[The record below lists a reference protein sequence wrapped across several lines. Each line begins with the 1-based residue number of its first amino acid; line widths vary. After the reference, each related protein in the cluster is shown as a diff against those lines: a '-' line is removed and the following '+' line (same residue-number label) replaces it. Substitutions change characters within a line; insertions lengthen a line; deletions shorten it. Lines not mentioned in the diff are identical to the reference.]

1 MSAHLLVAP
10 IVLPLIVAVA
20 MVLLGDGHRR
30 AKAVLNVLATG
41 VGLVVAIELL
51 RRIGAPG
58 QMAPAVYLA
67 ANWEAPFGIVLVADA
82 LSALMLTLAA
92 VVALGTALYAEAGW
106 SRMGTHF
113 HALFQIQLMGLN
125 GAFLTGDLFNLFV
138 FFELMLAASY
148 GLQLHGSGWPR
159 VRSGL
164 HYIAVNLLASSLFL
178 IGLAMLYGV
187 TGTLSMADIAHK
199 LPQIAS
205 SDRGLL
211 HAGLAILAVAF
222 LTKAA
227 MWPLNAWLVPT
238 YAASSAP
245 VAALFALMTKVG
257 VYVLLRLSTLFFAAA
272 GDSGHFGAPVMIVG
286 GLATLGVGTIGL
298 MSSTQLRRIAGH
310 SIVVSSGILL
320 VALGMGSAAVT
331 SAALFYM
338 LSATLAVS
346 ALFLIAE
353 LIERVGTTGRAP
365 HLAHVELDED
375 TNLDDDEAPVVGRL
389 FPVSLALLGV
399 AFMICSLLVAGLP
412 PLSGF
417 LAKVALLRFA
427 LMDDAGD
434 FSRTFVP
441 WVFMALLLASSLAA
455 TITLARVGMRQF
467 WSRDAHA
474 APRVKVA
481 EAVSVSMLLLCTLAL
496 SVDAERVLGYTRAAA
511 ASLHAPQAYVGTVL
525 TTQPRPGPTRPS
537 VLGEN
542 AP

>member
-1 MSAHLLVAP
+1 
-10 IVLPLIVAVA
+10 
-20 MVLLGDGHRR
+20 
-30 AKAVLNVLATG
+30 
-41 VGLVVAIELL
+41 
-51 RRIGAPG
+51 
-58 QMAPAVYLA
+58 
-67 ANWEAPFGIVLVADA
+67 
-82 LSALMLTLAA
+82 
-92 VVALGTALYAEAGW
+92 
-106 SRMGTHF
+106 
-113 HALFQIQLMGLN
+113 
-125 GAFLTGDLFNLFV
+125 
-138 FFELMLAASY
+138 
-148 GLQLHGSGWPR
+148 
-159 VRSGL
+159 
-164 HYIAVNLLASSLFL
+164 
-178 IGLAMLYGV
+178 
-187 TGTLSMADIAHK
+187 
-199 LPQIAS
+199 
-205 SDRGLL
+205 
-211 HAGLAILAVAF
+211 
-222 LTKAA
+222 
-227 MWPLNAWLVPT
+227 
-238 YAASSAP
+238 
-245 VAALFALMTKVG
+245 
-257 VYVLLRLSTLFFAAA
+257 
-272 GDSGHFGAPVMIVG
+272 
-286 GLATLGVGTIGL
+286 
-298 MSSTQLRRIAGH
+298 
-310 SIVVSSGILL
+310 
-320 VALGMGSAAVT
+320 MGSAAVT

-511 ASLHAPQAYVGTVL
+511 ASLHAPQAYVGAVL